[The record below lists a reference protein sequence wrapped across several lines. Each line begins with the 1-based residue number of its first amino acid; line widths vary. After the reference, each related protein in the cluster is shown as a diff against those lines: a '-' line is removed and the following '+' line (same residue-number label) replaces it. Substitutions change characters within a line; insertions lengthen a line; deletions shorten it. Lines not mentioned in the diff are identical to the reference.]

1 MKISIIL
8 IIIFT
13 SFNTYAQKYFINAEN
28 GLNVR
33 SESSL
38 SSKKLNKIPFGTL
51 VEKTSDTDKYL
62 TINDNGNKV
71 KGKFVKIKYTNEDY
85 FLPEEKNDTG
95 YVIYR
100 EGYVFDAF
108 LTKQTNNDLVQI
120 EKIEKSEY
128 FKLLKQ
134 ANKIN
139 SKTKKISDLDSVKI
153 ILKNKVEWF
162 SESEM
167 KNAIVNNAIKSIT
180 LTNGRKLLFNINVV
194 DFGFLEE
201 YSGYYPEYDI
211 LVLEGGHSSNVCF
224 SLETG
229 GTEQSIG
236 NPEYII
242 PSPKDSYRL
251 NGSFGGQTCIS
262 YFFQKKINGKF
273 TYLTEF
279 NTEVES
285 CSFKEF
291 YWINENT
298 FIYRISEFLTEN
310 GIKQFYK
317 GKIKNNT

>member
-167 KNAIVNNAIKSIT
+167 KNAIVNNAIKSNT

-201 YSGYYPEYDI
+201 YSGY
-211 LVLEGGHSSNVCF
+211 
-224 SLETG
+224 
-229 GTEQSIG
+229 
-236 NPEYII
+236 
-242 PSPKDSYRL
+242 
-251 NGSFGGQTCIS
+251 
-262 YFFQKKINGKF
+262 
-273 TYLTEF
+273 
-279 NTEVES
+279 
-285 CSFKEF
+285 
-291 YWINENT
+291 
-298 FIYRISEFLTEN
+298 
-310 GIKQFYK
+310 
-317 GKIKNNT
+317 